1 MRKCISFLLIFALIL
16 TLSGCSCRNKDKSDI
31 PTPAAP
37 EASDAIVPT
46 EEVETENAQTAAEIE
61 SIIEDGKEENE
72 SRDDAAEDKTEDPEQ
87 STEGAQTTA
96 DETNYLTTYGRVV
109 HYQDYTYFVQ
119 QALDNDGSENG
130 HAGSENLYR
139 ISDDEDAEPECLLS
153 VPSRYFDGIQQMTIF
168 FLVPY
173 ENYVYFVWDNHVD
186 DTDYAVRDVFCRL
199 DMNTG
204 EITEYDLQI
213 FGTMR
218 WVNAFSR
225 SGDKLY
231 MKAPPETS
239 EEYASNTSH
248 GLVEFDLKDGSYDLF
263 QPDFKL
269 PEKETAEIIRV
280 TDKYVYYVKYVLDDD
295 EGLPYGVCRFDR
307 MTGNSE
313 DVCAISD
320 TDTEII
326 MYTNGCICLL
336 EDGEKE
342 RIVFI
347 DPESGKESAALNLE
361 DLCSDLIFTVSA
373 QTIYY
378 FDRNNDL
385 CMQELREDAEKTAL
399 MPGGDRVEP
408 MLISASDD
416 WIWYMNDDDNGMY
429 RVKKTGRILPGSPVV
444 PAITWEDRYEE
455 KDSDD
460 FGFTEYPKCIGIRGY
475 NGSAETVTI
484 PETIQGKPVKIVSWW
499 AYNHDGK
506 NVKTLYIPEGVVSIG
521 AIEDRTIQE
530 VYLPSTV
537 KHFCSHGYKYTFSI
551 QNGGTLYYNGT
562 IGEWEDVCAFSRS
575 YHDVAT
581 DTSGTEN
588 LTVICTDGTW
598 VPEE

>member
-1 MRKCISFLLIFALIL
+1 MMRKYLSLSLILILIL
-16 TLSGCSCRNKDKSDI
+16 TLSGCSYRNKDKADI
-31 PTPAAP
+31 PTPAAS
-37 EASDAIVPT
+37 EASDAVVST
-46 EEVETENAQTAAEIE
+46 EEAKTENTQTAAEKE
-61 SIIEDGKEENE
+61 SATEDGKEDA
-72 SRDDAAEDKTEDPEQ
+72 DDKEEAD
-87 STEGAQTTA
+87 A

-109 HYQDYTYFVQ
+109 HYQGFTYFVQ
-119 QALDNDGSENG
+119 QALDNDGTENG

-139 ISDDEDAEPECLLS
+139 ISDDEDTEPECLLS
-153 VPSRYFDGIQQMTIF
+153 IPSCYFDGIQQMTIF
-168 FLVPY
+168 LLVPY
-173 ENYVYFVWDNHVD
+173 ENYVYFVWNSHVD
-186 DTDYAVRDVFCRL
+186 DTDFSVRDVFCRL

-204 EITEYDLQI
+204 EITEYDLKI

-218 WVNAFSR
+218 LVSVFSR

-248 GLVEFDLKDGSYDLF
+248 GLIEFDLKDGSYDLF

-269 PEKETAEIIRV
+269 PEKEAAEIIRV
-280 TDKYVYYVKYVLDDD
+280 TDKFVYYVKYVVDDD
-295 EGLPYGVCRFDR
+295 ESLPYGVCRLDR
-307 MTGNSE
+307 TTGKSE
-313 DVCAISD
+313 DVCAISE
-320 TDTEII
+320 TDAEII
-326 MYTNGCICLL
+326 MYTNGYVCLF

-347 DPESGKESAALNLE
+347 DPESGKEAATLNLQ
-361 DLCSDLIFTVSA
+361 DLYYDSLFTVSE

-385 CMQELREDAEKTAL
+385 CMQELRKDAEKTAL

-408 MLISASDD
+408 MLISAFGD
-416 WIWYMNDDDNGMY
+416 WIWYMNDDDYGMY

-444 PAITWEDRYEE
+444 PAITWDDRYEE
-455 KDSDD
+455 KTFDE
-460 FGFTEYPKCIGIRGY
+460 FGYTEYPKCIGIRGY
-475 NGSAETVTI
+475 NGAAEIVTI
-484 PETIQGKPVKIVSWW
+484 PETIQNKPVRMVSWW
-499 AYNHDGK
+499 AYNHDGN

-521 AIEDRTIQE
+521 AIEDRNIQE

-537 KHFCSHGYKYTFSI
+537 RHFCSHGYKYTFSI
-551 QNGGTLYYNGT
+551 QNGGTLHYNGT
-562 IGEWEDVCAFSRS
+562 ISEWEEVCAFSRS

-581 DTSGTEN
+581 DTSGTN
-588 LTVICTDGTW
+588 DLTVICTDGTW